1 MEFFLVLVST
11 MVVKTNWKTIFFW
24 FWQKGQTKPW
34 DKLVNYF
41 WDSVLQIRW
50 FCQNLLTSGRQEL
63 YFELSQFFLFLH
75 NFCATILVT
84 RKGIVNFRVTDDS
97 ILNVNI
103 KFLISQSSHPEVFLE
118 NGVIKISG
126 KFTEE
131 HLCRSVISIKL
142 LCDLLHIFRTA
153 FTKNTSGWLLLYQ
166 RHISENT
173 ILLHI
178 ISKKCS
184 RNECIFTGTPCKNQL
199 LFSGFKRYF
208 V

>member
-1 MEFFLVLVST
+1 MFYKYDGFVKIYSHLGGKSYILNFHSSFCFYIIFVL
-11 MVVKTNWKTIFFW
+11 
-24 FWQKGQTKPW
+24 
-34 DKLVNYF
+34 
-41 WDSVLQIRW
+41 
-50 FCQNLLTSGRQEL
+50 
-63 YFELSQFFLFLH
+63 LSWW
-75 NFCATILVT
+75 
-84 RKGIVNFRVTDDS
+84 RGKGIVNFRVTDDS

-178 ISKKCS
+178 ISKKCF